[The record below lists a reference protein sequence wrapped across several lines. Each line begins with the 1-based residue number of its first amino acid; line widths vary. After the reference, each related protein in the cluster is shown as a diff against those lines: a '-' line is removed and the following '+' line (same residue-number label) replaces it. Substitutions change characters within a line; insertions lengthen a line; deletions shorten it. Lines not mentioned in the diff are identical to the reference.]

1 MAKKYTPKELM
12 ALAVEEMKK
21 SIPDAGRSDDK
32 PNPKVGA
39 ILATPD
45 GEILGTAHRGE
56 LRDGD
61 HAEFTVLE
69 RKSRD
74 KNLKGMVIY
83 ATLEP
88 CAPGARNHPKLCCAE
103 RIFLARIGKVY
114 IGYIDPDPT
123 VAGDGRDYLLANK
136 IEVDYFPKNFQD
148 VIYKEN
154 KKFFD
159 DAEMR
164 ASEEKKKQVLQPSK
178 PFEAV
183 LGQYELSALSDEA
196 QDELVARMNLG
207 YKVGSEGYLKFLS
220 ELNLLAKPNRSEVY
234 KPTGLGL
241 LILGRSPQTNYP
253 QARIKFTVERE
264 NQEPFISEIE
274 GPLLLMPKKVEDLL
288 DAAFLTE
295 INRANFHREELAS
308 VSKKLLRELIMNAIV
323 HRDYLIEGAQIKVIA
338 SQDNIQIWS
347 PGTPIFNLNEFR
359 NYTVPSQSKNPKIAY
374 LFFKT
379 KLVEERSIGM
389 KELQKFKDEN
399 NVPAPSFRME
409 EPYFVTT
416 IYRKEL
422 PQEVFALTPDELLNP
437 LFTVLNENQIH
448 LYRYIKENG
457 PVSSGEYAVIINKTD
472 RTVRNYYKGMEQVL
486 AKTGSGPSTKFMLLD
501 SNA

>member
-1 MAKKYTPKELM
+1 MAKKHTPLELM

-21 SIPDAGRSDDK
+21 SIPDADRDDDK

-39 ILATPD
+39 VLATPD

-69 RKSRD
+69 RKNRD
-74 KNLKGMVIY
+74 KSLKGMVVY

-88 CAPGARNHPKLCCAE
+88 CAPGARNHPKLSCAE

-123 VAGDGRDYLLANK
+123 IAGYGRDYLIARK
-136 IEVDYFPKNFQD
+136 VEVEYFPKDLQD
-148 VIYKEN
+148 VIYNEN
-154 KKFFD
+154 KQFFD
-159 DAEMR
+159 DAEIR
-164 ASEEKKKQVLQPSK
+164 AKQYKEKQIILPSK
-178 PFEAV
+178 PFEEV
-183 LGQYELSALSDEA
+183 LNQYDVSALSDEA
-196 QDELVARMNLG
+196 QDELVSRMDLG
-207 YKVGSEGYLKFLS
+207 YKVGSESYYKFLS
-220 ELNLLAKPNRSEVY
+220 ELNLLAKPNRSKVY

-241 LILGRSPQTNYP
+241 LILGRNPQATYP
-253 QARIKFTVERE
+253 QSRIKFTIERE
-264 NQEPFISEIE
+264 NQDPFISEIE

-295 INRANFHREELAS
+295 INRTSFHREELAS

-323 HRDYLIEGAQIKVIA
+323 HRDYLIEGTQIKVIA

-347 PGTPIFNLNEFR
+347 PGTPIFSLDKFR

-379 KLVEERSIGM
+379 KLVEERNIGM
-389 KELQKFKDEN
+389 KELKKFKDEN

-416 IYRKEL
+416 IHRNEF
-422 PQEVFALTPDELLNP
+422 PEEIFTLTPDELNNP
-437 LFTVLNENQIH
+437 LLAVLSENQIY
-448 LYRYIKENG
+448 LYRYVKENG

-501 SNA
+501 PNG